1 MQSLNFQNKTKKK
14 TNNHSSLAQELRNC
28 QASVNHR
35 TRDEG
40 GEESSKWH
48 VGATPRPRLR
58 SAIVWPLSHPP
69 GCHLRCLTG
78 SKRRTLCASHGKP
91 KWWRGDQQPSHQPA
105 EQRLSSDR
113 DKQKTDDRGEGTELT
128 VIKLPLAT
136 SFLTVMQRLPW
147 VCSGANS
154 DGNVNTPN
162 TRPHACK
169 PASPL
174 SLSQL
179 R

>member
-1 MQSLNFQNKTKKK
+1 MFTPLIPAFGSRDRQSSRFEDNLVYIASSRMANTIASPSHKNKQTNKK

-35 TRDEG
+35 TRDEE

-58 SAIVWPLSHPP
+58 SAIIWPLSHPP

-78 SKRRTLCASHGKP
+78 GKRRTLCASHGKP
-91 KWWRGDQQPSHQPA
+91 KWWHGDQQPNHQPA

-113 DKQKTDDRGEGTELT
+113 DK
-128 VIKLPLAT
+128 
-136 SFLTVMQRLPW
+136 
-147 VCSGANS
+147 
-154 DGNVNTPN
+154 
-162 TRPHACK
+162 
-169 PASPL
+169 
-174 SLSQL
+174 
-179 R
+179 